1 MQTFPAISS
10 EELAALLRF
19 ANDNGRR
26 WKSQLSDIYWYN
38 ARIWRG
44 EDGRDDSVGYVLH
57 GLRNS
62 HGPAW
67 LDTFKLP
74 SAENDWRVEFLSRRL
89 ALHDLKPGVRI
100 ICNGWPMTITQVHSG
115 QLAGMV
121 DCLRRGGPVTV
132 SASILVR
139 CQHQIDPLAYF

>member
-1 MQTFPAISS
+1 MTTFPAITSVD
-10 EELAALLRF
+10 LAALLRF
-19 ANDNGRR
+19 AKDNGRR

-74 SAENDWRVEFLSRRL
+74 SAAKDWRVDYLSRKL
-89 ALHDLKPGVRI
+89 DIHELQPGVRL

-121 DCLRRGGPVTV
+121 DCRGRSGLVTV
-132 SASILVR
+132 SAAELVR
-139 CQHQIDPLAYF
+139 CQYFIDPLAFS